1 MSKKK
6 DRAERIRKGNL
17 YLEERKILLSKQSTN
32 IQEFDRA
39 MITVSTFSLGYVLAQ
54 ANTYNNIL
62 IFVIHSAIFLLCV
75 IFTMASCILGNK
87 AIDKQLEINYEYY
100 IEDDEKAI
108 DRIPCEEKIMIV
120 LSRVTLILF
129 LIGLILAVF
138 VSATTNSNGGNSG

>member
-1 MSKKK
+1 
-6 DRAERIRKGNL
+6 
-17 YLEERKILLSKQSTN
+17 
-32 IQEFDRA
+32 
-39 MITVSTFSLGYVLAQ
+39 
-54 ANTYNNIL
+54 
-62 IFVIHSAIFLLCV
+62 
-75 IFTMASCILGNK
+75 MASCILGNK